1 MSSSDSERVSALPKS
16 FEPAAVELRWYP
28 EWQARGYFDAGLEP
42 ERPAFGIQLP
52 PPNVTGILHMGH
64 AFNQT
69 IMDALTRYHRMKG
82 CNTLW
87 LPGTD
92 HAGIATQI
100 VVERQLEQQGQ
111 PRSKMT
117 REQFVERVWQ
127 WKQYSGDTILEQ
139 MKRLGDSCDWSRAYF
154 TMDERLSRVVVD
166 TFVRLHQQGL
176 IYRGQRLVNWDPTLQ
191 TAVSDLEVENEE
203 EEGRIW
209 EIRYP
214 GTDGSEGV
222 VVATTRPETMLG
234 DVAVAVNPDDPRFA
248 ARVGTQVVLPLTG
261 RTIPV
266 IADAYVDPQ
275 FGTGCVKI
283 TPAHDFNDF
292 AVAQRH
298 GLTPL
303 PILTQTATINDN
315 APARY
320 RGLDRYAARE
330 AVLQD
335 LRAEGLVVAE
345 RAHRMV
351 VPRGGRTGA
360 AVEPMLSDQWYV
372 AMSRACIEGSNRGK
386 SLAQIALEAVDSGA
400 VRIFPDQWRVVYRQ
414 WLENIQD
421 WCISRQLWWGH
432 QIPAWY
438 DEDGRIYVAR
448 SEAEAQHL
456 AGERTL
462 RRDPDV
468 LDTWYSSALVP
479 FSTLGWPQPAG
490 QDRQAYELYLPSS
503 VLVTGYEILFFW
515 VARMI
520 FMTRHFTGRVPFRDV
535 YIHGIVRDA
544 EGRKMSK
551 SEGNTIDPVDLLDG
565 ISLEALIQKN
575 TTGLR
580 RPQDAPK
587 VAARLRKE
595 FPEGM
600 PAYGADALRFTMAAY
615 ATLGRNVNFD
625 FKRCEG
631 YRNFANKLW
640 NASRFVLMNVEGK
653 DCGLDGGFGGG
664 ARELSFVDRW
674 ITGELQR
681 TQAEVERGF
690 TEYRLDNVANA
701 LYRFVWDEYC
711 DWYVELAKVQ
721 LAGGSPAQ
729 QRATRRTLLEVLE
742 TALRLL
748 HPITPFITE
757 ELWQRVSVAAAR
769 RLPSDEAS
777 VMVQPYPRADPARID
792 PQADAEMELL
802 KRIVDACR
810 NLRGE
815 MSLSPAVRVPL
826 ALTPRDARS
835 EAFVPYLMALA
846 KLSEID
852 RVDELSGADGA
863 GAAPVAV
870 VGDYRLMLKIEVD
883 VGAERER
890 LGKEIARVKGEI
902 AKAEKQ
908 LANESFVARAPAP
921 VVEEMRRRLAEHQS
935 TLSKLEEQLGRLG
948 GT

>member
-1 MSSSDSERVSALPKS
+1 MQSSDAERVSALPKS
-16 FEPAAVELRWYP
+16 FEPGAVERAWYP
-28 EWQARGYFDAGLEP
+28 VWQARGYFRAGLAP
-42 ERPAFGIQLP
+42 GSPPYCIQLP

-64 AFNQT
+64 AFQHT
-69 IMDALTRYHRMKG
+69 IMDALIRYHRMLG
-82 CNTLW
+82 DNTLW

-100 VVERQLEQQGQ
+100 VVEQQLAQQGQ
-111 PRSKMT
+111 PRSGMS
-117 REQFVERVWQ
+117 REQFVDRVWQ
-127 WKQYSGDTILEQ
+127 WKQYSGDAILEQ
-139 MKRLGDSCDWSRAYF
+139 MKRLGDSCDWDRAYF
-154 TMDERLSRVVVD
+154 TMDERLSRVVVE
-166 TFVRLHQQGL
+166 TFVRLYEQGL
-176 IYRGQRLVNWDPTLQ
+176 IYRGQRLVNWDPALQ

-214 GTDGSEGV
+214 GADGSQGV

-234 DVAVAVNPDDPRFA
+234 DVAVAVNPDDARFQ
-248 ARVGTQVVLPLTG
+248 ARIGTQVMLPLTG
-261 RTIPV
+261 RKIPV
-266 IADAYVDPQ
+266 IADSYVDPE

-298 GLTPL
+298 GLAPL
-303 PILTQTATINDN
+303 PILTPTATINDN
-315 APARY
+315 APAKY
-320 RGLDRYAARE
+320 RGLDRYAARQ

-335 LRAEGLVVAE
+335 LQAAGLLMAE

-351 VPRGGRTGA
+351 VPRGGRTGE
-360 AVEPMLSDQWYV
+360 VIEPMLSDQWYV
-372 AMSRACIEGSNRGK
+372 AMSKACPDGPNAGK
-386 SLAQIALEAVDSGA
+386 SLAQIALEAVDGGD
-400 VRIFPDQWRVVYRQ
+400 VRILPDQWRVVYRQ

-432 QIPAWY
+432 RIPAWY
-438 DEDGRIYVAR
+438 DEQGNIIVAR
-448 SEAEAQHL
+448 SEADAQRL
-456 AGERTL
+456 AGGRAL
-462 RRDPDV
+462 RRDADV

-490 QDRQAYELYLPSS
+490 AEREAYELYLPSS
-503 VLVTGYEILFFW
+503 VLVTGYEIIFFW

-565 ISLEALIQKN
+565 ISLEALVQKN

-587 VAARLRKE
+587 IAARLRKE

-631 YRNFANKLW
+631 YRNFGNKLW
-640 NASRFVLMNVEGK
+640 NATRFVLMNTEGQ
-653 DCGLDGGFGGG
+653 DCGFAGG
-664 ARELSFVDRW
+664 ALELSFADRW
-674 ITGELQR
+674 IAGELQR
-681 TQAEVERGF
+681 TEAEVERGF
-690 TEYRLDNVANA
+690 ADYRLDNVANA

-729 QRATRRTLLEVLE
+729 QRGTRRTLLEVLE
-742 TALRLL
+742 AALRLL

-757 ELWQRVSVAAAR
+757 ELWQRVSVLAGR
-769 RLPSDEAS
+769 RGASEETS
-777 VMVQPYPRADPARID
+777 VMVQPFPQPDPGRID
-792 PQADAEMELL
+792 AQADAELALL

-815 MSLSPAVRVPL
+815 MNLSPAVRVPL
-826 ALTPRDARS
+826 ALTPRDARG
-835 EAFVPYLMALA
+835 EAFVPYLTALA
-846 KLSEID
+846 RLSTVE
-852 RVDELSGADGA
+852 RVDALAGSQGA

-870 VGDYRLMLKIEVD
+870 VGDYRLMLKVEVD
-883 VGAERER
+883 LAAERER

-902 AKAEKQ
+902 SKAESK
-908 LANESFVARAPAP
+908 LANGSFVERAPAA

-935 TLSKLEEQLGRLG
+935 TLGKLTDQFGRLAG
-948 GT
+948 V